1 MTPTRV
7 RHRRGSR
14 AQVAARLLVLAG
26 ALAGL
31 FAMHGLSDHGASSH
45 DMPAA
50 MRPAVMEVSH
60 TGHPADAARSATD
73 DARWAEDAA
82 PGEGSPAMAVAGLCL
97 AVLAGAIIGLL
108 LLHPH
113 RSLFFIRPL
122 AQAFVAA
129 RPSGR
134 RDRDPPCLFELAV
147 LRT

>member
-7 RHRRGSR
+7 THRRGSR
-14 AQVAARLLVLAG
+14 AQVAARLLVFAG

-31 FAMHGLSDHGASSH
+31 FVMHGLSDHGASSH
-45 DMPAA
+45 ETHAA
-50 MRPAVMEVSH
+50 ISRAVTEISH
-60 TGHPADAARSATD
+60 AGHPADAAPSATD
-73 DARWAEDAA
+73 AARWAEDGA
-82 PGEGSPAMAVAGLCL
+82 PGEGSPEMAVAGLCL

-108 LLHPH
+108 LLGPH

-122 AQAFVAA
+122 AQTFVAA

-134 RDRDPPCLFELAV
+134 RDRDPPYLFELAV